1 MTTFETKT
9 IGNTIAL
16 KVIGR
21 IDGATS
27 SEFDSQISALCS
39 EKHRRIIIDF
49 TEVTYLSSAGLRVFI
64 SNQKKLK
71 AIDGELMLYNM
82 NETVEEVFKLSGLN
96 SIFKTIQDL
105 TEFGAESDANHSA
118 QQISEENFADIA
130 YHCIKINNPDSQKSK
145 LKLFGDVSKLA
156 TAEYAKSDV
165 LNIPA
170 SELKFSCG
178 LAAIGDEYQDYKQ
191 FFGEALS
198 IENNFFTYPATKNP
212 NPDYMNNI
220 DKTSNFM
227 GNFLYGFAFDGDY
240 SKVVRVKSESQS
252 YSLAELIGLAKHVS
266 DSNVFGIAI
275 IAESAG
281 VLGINIK
288 KVPLLELADGKP
300 IDIYSNELFYDWFD
314 FPIEHSDYEAVM
326 LAVGVVAKSMD
337 ELPNDLRRAFSGKS
351 DNHIHSI
358 IFENGLVSRNMED
371 FSKEISRITTELEPQ
386 KIQHLL
392 DDTRLKNIMFG
403 IIELEN

>member
-27 SEFDSQISALCS
+27 AEFDSQISALSS

-118 QQISEENFADIA
+118 QQISEEYFADIT
-130 YHCIKINNPDSQKSK
+130 YQCIKINNPDSQKSE

-156 TAEYAKSDV
+156 NAEYAQSDV

-170 SELKFSCG
+170 NDLRFCCG

-220 DKTSNFM
+220 DKSSNFM
-227 GNFLYGFAFDGDY
+227 GNFLYGFAFGGEY

-281 VLGINIK
+281 VLGMNIK
-288 KVPLLELADGKP
+288 KVPLLELAVGKP

-358 IFENGLVSRNMED
+358 MFENGLVSRNMED

>member
-118 QQISEENFADIA
+118 QQISEEIFADIA
-130 YHCIKINNPDSQKSK
+130 YHS
-145 LKLFGDVSKLA
+145 
-156 TAEYAKSDV
+156 
-165 LNIPA
+165 
-170 SELKFSCG
+170 
-178 LAAIGDEYQDYKQ
+178 
-191 FFGEALS
+191 
-198 IENNFFTYPATKNP
+198 
-212 NPDYMNNI
+212 
-220 DKTSNFM
+220 
-227 GNFLYGFAFDGDY
+227 
-240 SKVVRVKSESQS
+240 
-252 YSLAELIGLAKHVS
+252 
-266 DSNVFGIAI
+266 
-275 IAESAG
+275 
-281 VLGINIK
+281 INITNPSYFITYIIK
-288 KVPLLELADGKP
+288 FYNRS
-300 IDIYSNELFYDWFD
+300 IDI
-314 FPIEHSDYEAVM
+314 I
-326 LAVGVVAKSMD
+326 
-337 ELPNDLRRAFSGKS
+337 
-351 DNHIHSI
+351 
-358 IFENGLVSRNMED
+358 
-371 FSKEISRITTELEPQ
+371 
-386 KIQHLL
+386 
-392 DDTRLKNIMFG
+392 
-403 IIELEN
+403 

>member
-27 SEFDSQISALCS
+27 AEFDSQISALSS

-118 QQISEENFADIA
+118 QQISEEYFADIT
-130 YHCIKINNPDSQKSK
+130 YQCIKINNPDSQKSE

-156 TAEYAKSDV
+156 NAEYAQSDV

-170 SELKFSCG
+170 NDLRFCCG

-227 GNFLYGFAFDGDY
+227 GNFLYGFAFGGEY

-281 VLGINIK
+281 VLGMNIK
-288 KVPLLELADGKP
+288 KVPLLELAVGKP